1 MGCLSDDVYRR
12 LAERQR
18 GLRQYAE
25 TLEVIIDS
33 TKAQVQ

>member
-1 MGCLSDDVYRR
+1 MACLSDDVYRR

-33 TKAQVQ
+33 TRVPVQ